1 MKFIILILNYISLIA
16 SFNIPFS
23 NNVFVPRRDFL
34 GNIIFSG
41 TNLNLIDNIKNSIE
55 NKNKNIKRE
64 DKYAHWSIYGL
75 VPPPIE
81 KTINYENLVN
91 SINNNTISYI
101 EIAVQHDCIIGTTI
115 DNHRWA
121 CLLPDSE
128 IPKLINDTKDI
139 NGKQN
144 VKIIPTNP
152 TKVKIRNI
160 AQIFFY
166 IYIIRFITL
175 DIPYNYK
182 LIREIN
188 KMNMTFKEKMY
199 YLSNKTTNLN
209 IVDLFNDT
217 FIK

>member
-1 MKFIILILNYISLIA
+1 MKFIILILNYISLIV

-23 NNVFVPRRDFL
+23 NNIFVSRRDL
-34 GNIIFSG
+34 LSNLIFSG
-41 TNLNLIDNIKNSIE
+41 TNLNFIESIKNSIE

-81 KTINYENLVN
+81 KTINYEDLVN

-101 EIAVQHDCIIGTTI
+101 EIALQHDCIIGTTI
-115 DNHRWA
+115 NNHRWA
-121 CLLPDSE
+121 CLLADSE
-128 IPKLINDTKDI
+128 IPKLIDDTKDT

-144 VKIIPTNP
+144 IKIIPTDP
-152 TKVKIRNI
+152 TKVRIRNL

-166 IYIIRFITL
+166 TYVARFITL

-182 LIREIN
+182 LIQEIN
-188 KMNMTFKEKMY
+188 KMNISFKEKMY

-209 IVDLFNDT
+209 IATLFNET
-217 FIK
+217 FI